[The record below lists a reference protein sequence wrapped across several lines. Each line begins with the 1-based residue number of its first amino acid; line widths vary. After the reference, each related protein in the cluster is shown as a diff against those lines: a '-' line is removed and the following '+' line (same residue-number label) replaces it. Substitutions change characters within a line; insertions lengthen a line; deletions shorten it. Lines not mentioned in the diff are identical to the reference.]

1 MDPGHVGSA
10 GYLCPAFVVTNGPYA
25 SQNVG
30 MRNTGQQGD
39 ALLSSSSRGWRGIH
53 AGKGCPG
60 FSQESCRTRI
70 ESASPTLINRNGKP
84 PHAPIFSAYLLI
96 SSGCQAG
103 KLAMDSHFTVPF
115 PSSFSVLISVFFSIS
130 LSAIPSPP
138 STTGSCSSIPAASK
152 HQEHQLPGCCRHQ
165 RQDTASR
172 GAGLRYED
180 GACGDLQLFLLS
192 LMGKDRCWMGGKGG
206 HILQSCWKQAG

>member
-1 MDPGHVGSA
+1 MFKRVMDPGHVGSA

-103 KLAMDSHFTVPF
+103 KLAMDSC
-115 PSSFSVLISVFFSIS
+115 
-130 LSAIPSPP
+130 AIPQLIFCLNLWFFQYFFVCYSQSSQHHRELQQHPCCQQTSGTP
-138 STTGSCSSIPAASK
+138 APRVLQASETGHGIT
-152 HQEHQLPGCCRHQ
+152 GCRSQ
-165 RQDTASR
+165 
-172 GAGLRYED
+172 
-180 GACGDLQLFLLS
+180 
-192 LMGKDRCWMGGKGG
+192 
-206 HILQSCWKQAG
+206 I